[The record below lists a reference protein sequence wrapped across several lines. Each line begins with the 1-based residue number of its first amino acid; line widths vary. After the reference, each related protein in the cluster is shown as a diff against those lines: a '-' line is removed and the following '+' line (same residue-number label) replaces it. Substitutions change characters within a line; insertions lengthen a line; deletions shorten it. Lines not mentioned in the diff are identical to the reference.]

1 MVAPALLFLL
11 LGASLAVIVA
21 WLDAGAGAPSLI
33 TGRWLHGT
41 KWGLPAS
48 IHAGCCLTCTLGSM
62 SLLSLMTNVSTRCT
76 GAGVGAGVSPA
87 TAGAAGAV
95 SKHVGLSATATG

>member
-1 MVAPALLFLL
+1 MQRLAFATTRAPGSLLRPQQVFSRRTVSHRPQPRRLGALAPAMVAPALLFLL

-48 IHAGCCLTCTLGSM
+48 IHAGCCLT
-62 SLLSLMTNVSTRCT
+62 
-76 GAGVGAGVSPA
+76 
-87 TAGAAGAV
+87 
-95 SKHVGLSATATG
+95 